1 MGMQYDV
8 KQGHL
13 NQSGFFVLGRNRVKG
28 ISFFGSGSDATL
40 VLFDTASVP
49 VTASVTYAR
58 SGTTVTVTKTAH
70 GLVTGD
76 VVGIHFDSNTSQSGT
91 DGNYV
96 ITVTASS
103 TFTLTDINS
112 GTITSTAASYVSGGG
127 RWLMTY
133 EIDST
138 DTFSNAPLIPG
149 EGVLAVNGIYALMA
163 NIDSV
168 QIYYG

>member
-1 MGMQYDV
+1 MQTDV

-28 ISFFGSGSDATL
+28 ISFFGSGTDGTV

-49 VTASVTYAR
+49 VTSSVTYAR

-70 GLVTGD
+70 GLSTGN
-76 VVGIHFDSNTSQSGT
+76 VVGIHFDSNTSQSAT

-96 ITVTASS
+96 ITVASSS
-103 TFTLTDINS
+103 TFTLTDINT

-133 EIDST
+133 EIDGT
-138 DTFSNAPLIPG
+138 DTFSNAPFIPG
-149 EGVLAVNGIYALMA
+149 EGVLAVHGIYALMT